1 MYLNM
6 HLRQTLG
13 WCELYVSY
21 RSERAQLNSVY
32 ACNFASPL
40 HYACRSLLLLSS
52 YIYFTWLALGFY
64 DGILFRSYFEFWFK
78 IDLLAN
84 LQFELSGKLALIFN
98 INVKEIWT
106 MHNKTSNI
114 SILKSSY
121 KVICFWYV
129 WKIKATVN
137 VHVNS
142 RVTFTTHHLPWS
154 KVLDGTSTQT
164 IGLIYFKSWWW
175 QMTLQM

>member
-40 HYACRSLLLLSS
+40 HFACRSLLLSS
-52 YIYFTWLALGFY
+52 YI
-64 DGILFRSYFEFWFK
+64 
-78 IDLLAN
+78 LLYLTCFSRVRMAFCFVHISN
-84 LQFELSGKLALIFN
+84 FDSKLIFLPICN
-98 INVKEIWT
+98 LSCLENW
-106 MHNKTSNI
+106 HWY
-114 SILKSSY
+114 SILTSKKYEQCTTKQVISVSLCSY

-129 WKIKATVN
+129 WKIKVTVN
-137 VHVNS
+137 VYVNS
-142 RVTFTTHHLPWS
+142 RVTFTTHYLPWS

-164 IGLIYFKSWWW
+164 IGLIYLKS
-175 QMTLQM
+175 